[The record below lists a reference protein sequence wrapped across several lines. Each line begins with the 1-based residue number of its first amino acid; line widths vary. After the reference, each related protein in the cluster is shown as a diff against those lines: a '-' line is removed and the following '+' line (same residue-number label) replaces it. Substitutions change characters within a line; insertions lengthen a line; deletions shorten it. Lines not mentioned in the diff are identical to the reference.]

1 MPDNSPFSREI
12 HQLIQFCLNIN
23 PELRPDIWQVAEVT
37 FKLAKRQNPLA
48 NKNKSFPVEEGVQDY
63 LKTKKLENLLTEIFF
78 LSTRKLSSIEPLPC
92 ATELANQK
100 AAQRKLAQERQNG
113 SAAAATSIAPRQRP
127 QPGAQKTTKIQSNEP
142 SEVISK
148 GKI

>member
-1 MPDNSPFSREI
+1 M
-12 HQLIQFCLNIN
+12 
-23 PELRPDIWQVAEVT
+23 
-37 FKLAKRQNPLA
+37 K
-48 NKNKSFPVEEGVQDY
+48 Y
-63 LKTKKLENLLTEIFF
+63 FF

-127 QPGAQKTTKIQSNEP
+127 QPGAQKTTKMQSNEP

-148 GKI
+148 GKIFFGIFCLNQDTMKPNRENVI